1 MIAESE
7 LDMCSLTETLK
18 LETWRVTRFS
28 RRVQSGAPASAAA
41 HKSTTNETAIT
52 KAKIMNRLPCC
63 DCATRR
69 SETAVF
75 ASLALVGIATIVF
88 AGSAV
93 VQFVNGSDRIV
104 AVLSSQAGSVAGK
117 TLVTGA
123 PATLTNVTT
132 IQSRQSPTATSAP
145 GKV

>member
-1 MIAESE
+1 MAVSE

-18 LETWRVTRFS
+18 PETWRVTRFS
-28 RRVQSGAPASAAA
+28 RRVQSGAPASDAA
-41 HKSTTNETAIT
+41 HTSSTNETVRT
-52 KAKIMNRLPCC
+52 KTKIMNRLPCC
-63 DCATRR
+63 DCTTRR

-75 ASLALVGIATIVF
+75 ASLAFVGIATIVF
-88 AGSAV
+88 AASAV

-104 AVLSSQAGSVAGK
+104 AALSSQAGSVAGK

>member
-1 MIAESE
+1 
-7 LDMCSLTETLK
+7 
-18 LETWRVTRFS
+18 
-28 RRVQSGAPASAAA
+28 
-41 HKSTTNETAIT
+41 
-52 KAKIMNRLPCC
+52 MNRLPCC

-88 AGSAV
+88 AAFAV

-104 AVLSSQAGSVAGK
+104 AALSGNSDAVVCK
-117 TLVTGA
+117 TSGAGA

-132 IQSRQSPTATSAP
+132 IQSRRSPTATAAP